1 MRVLA
6 RRKGQVIPSLILSAV
21 AILAGYS
28 TGVFRA
34 NAATELAES
43 STLVGKTAPDFNLT
57 DSNGR
62 ARSLHDYKGKI
73 VVLEWFNHGCP
84 FVKKHYDSGNMPKL
98 QKEYTAKGV
107 IWLSICSSAPGKQ
120 GYGSGSEQNAV
131 FREKDAAPT
140 AILSDADGK
149 VGHLYG
155 ARSTPSMYVI
165 NKKGTLVYAGAIDDK
180 PTTDQSDIAGAQNY
194 VKAAL
199 DEVLEG
205 KPVSLASTRSY
216 GCSVKYSDQ
225 PRLSSQ

>member
-6 RRKGQVIPSLILSAV
+6 RRKGQLIPSLVLSAV
-21 AILAGYS
+21 AILVGYS
-28 TGVFRA
+28 TGVPRA
-34 NAATELAES
+34 YAATELAEA
-43 STLVGKTAPDFNLT
+43 STLVGKSAPDFTLT
-57 DSNGR
+57 DSNGK

-98 QKEYTAKGV
+98 QKDYTAKGV

-165 NKKGTLVYAGAIDDK
+165 DKKGKLVYAGAIDDK
-180 PTTDQSDIAGAQNY
+180 PTTDLGDVAGAQNY

-205 KPVSLASTRSY
+205 KPVAVASTRSY

-225 PRLSSQ
+225 PKLSSQ